1 MASQQGTYLAGLFN
15 AHRIPP
21 VGGTE
26 RLSNVAKPFK
36 YHHSGNFAYIGGDR
50 AVLEVA
56 FDPGAAHS
64 GMSVV
69 LRACAAQALGCW
81 RTQMPKGAS
90 WAVLRHDISEA
101 QVETCGALAS
111 ESLTWCWIEN

>member
-1 MASQQGTYLAGLFN
+1 MVLTSSGAVQVASQQGTYLAGLFN

-26 RLSNVAKPFK
+26 RLSNAAKPFK

-56 FDPGAAHS
+56 FDPGAA
-64 GMSVV
+64 
-69 LRACAAQALGCW
+69 
-81 RTQMPKGAS
+81 
-90 WAVLRHDISEA
+90 
-101 QVETCGALAS
+101 
-111 ESLTWCWIEN
+111 

>member
-1 MASQQGTYLAGLFN
+1 MASQQGSYLAGLFN

-26 RLSNVAKPFK
+26 RLSNAAKPFK

-64 GMSVV
+64 GASAGC
-69 LRACAAQALGCW
+69 ACAAQALGRLCIVCLG
-81 RTQMPKGAS
+81 RKLGVA
-90 WAVLRHDISEA
+90 AV
-101 QVETCGALAS
+101 
-111 ESLTWCWIEN
+111 

>member
-1 MASQQGTYLAGLFN
+1 MSALTNAGQVSIFLGGELTCSDAVQVASQQGTYLAGLFN

-26 RLSNVAKPFK
+26 RLSNAAKPFK

-64 GMSVV
+64 GTSAGRVPV
-69 LRACAAQALGCW
+69 HHKRWVARVRSA
-81 RTQMPKGAS
+81 
-90 WAVLRHDISEA
+90 
-101 QVETCGALAS
+101 
-111 ESLTWCWIEN
+111 